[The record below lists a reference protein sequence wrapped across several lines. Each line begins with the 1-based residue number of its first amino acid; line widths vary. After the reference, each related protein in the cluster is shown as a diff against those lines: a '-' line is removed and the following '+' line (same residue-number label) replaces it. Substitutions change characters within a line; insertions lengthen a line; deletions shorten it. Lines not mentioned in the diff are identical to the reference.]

1 MTKVEDTTIITPGGK
16 NGSGW
21 DAPLGKWTFQY
32 PPARKFVEK
41 RLSGRV
47 LNACAGKTQL
57 NHTDEVIRNDIN
69 PDRDADLHVDVVE
82 IADEF
87 ETRSFDTVV
96 FDPPFDQQQAD
107 ELYDGM
113 HATDIH
119 KAFEQFNDLTS
130 VGGKVITFGW
140 NSWGMKTYDTF
151 ERKETIIFQRGP
163 VLQDVI
169 ASVDERTIN
178 TLSGNYE

>member
-1 MTKVEDTTIITPGGK
+1 MDNVETDTTAIPPGGEH
-16 NGSGW
+16 GSGW

-47 LNACAGKTQL
+47 LNACAGKTEL
-57 NHTDEVIRNDIN
+57 NHDGEIVRNDLN
-69 PDRDADLHVDVVE
+69 PDRDADFHYDVVE
-82 IADEF
+82 IAEHF
-87 ETRSFDTVV
+87 PENHFGTIV

-113 HATDIH
+113 HASDINA
-119 KAFEQFNDLTS
+119 AFEQFNDL
-130 VGGKVITFGW
+130 VAPGGKVITFGW
-140 NSWGMKTYDTF
+140 NSWGMKTYRAF
-151 ERKETIIFQRGP
+151 ERSETVLFQRGA

-169 ASVDERTIN
+169 AVVDQHAYTSIVD
-178 TLSGNYE
+178 